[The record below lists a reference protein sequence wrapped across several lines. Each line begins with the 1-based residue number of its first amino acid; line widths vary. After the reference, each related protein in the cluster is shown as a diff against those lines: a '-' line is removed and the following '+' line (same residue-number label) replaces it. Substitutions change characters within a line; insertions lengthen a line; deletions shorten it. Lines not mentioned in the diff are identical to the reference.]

1 MDYEREFDPQ
11 ELLMGNGEENSIILP
26 AAFIHKLSESR
37 SLKMVLDTFSEW
49 VNILFYAD
57 RVSLTLYNNQ
67 KHLELYSIS
76 GNQAIPLDFKVPI
89 DQSFVGRAFTKRKL
103 MICDNLSKSQEIDCK
118 MLFANG
124 IQTCMDAPLLV
135 SNKCIGT
142 LNVGHLNKHYYTK
155 SQALKLQCLANWIA
169 LNISLHLQVM
179 EMDKLASTDYL
190 TGVPNRREFNKF
202 ISEKIHHY
210 NKDREAFFFGI
221 LDIDHFK
228 KLNDYYGHAAG
239 DVILRTISLE
249 ITSTIP
255 SGYFFARIGGE
266 EFALATS
273 SNLSQNSA
281 YTFYNSIR
289 ELIKNITIKYF
300 DETITCTASIGFTA
314 IHEGDVRIEDIYAR
328 ADKALYNAKNSGRN
342 IVKFST

>member
-1 MDYEREFDPQ
+1 
-11 ELLMGNGEENSIILP
+11 
-26 AAFIHKLSESR
+26 
-37 SLKMVLDTFSEW
+37 
-49 VNILFYAD
+49 
-57 RVSLTLYNNQ
+57 
-67 KHLELYSIS
+67 
-76 GNQAIPLDFKVPI
+76 
-89 DQSFVGRAFTKRKL
+89 
-103 MICDNLSKSQEIDCK
+103 
-118 MLFANG
+118 
-124 IQTCMDAPLLV
+124 
-135 SNKCIGT
+135 
-142 LNVGHLNKHYYTK
+142 
-155 SQALKLQCLANWIA
+155 
-169 LNISLHLQVM
+169 
-179 EMDKLASTDYL
+179 MDKLASTDYL

-314 IHEGDVRIEDIYAR
+314 IHEGDVQIEDIYAR